1 MNTYKRLLAGAA
13 LLGLFAVPLQSAS
26 AAVTVTDTVGASG
39 KFLLTGMTVNATSPG
54 SIKFVFSNLTAGTN
68 LQLCAGS
75 SADFGAGTCAME
87 LSSSGGPASTP
98 DHLRTH
104 TVEREIPVREARCR
118 RCQCPILADRRVIRG
133 FGASSPRDG
142 GRARR
147 PYVAGFASASPGR
160 ADRVPPSLARLRA
173 AAVRTCR
180 ENSAPGAS
188 LIAQAH
194 QGERHHRHMDRRGE
208 EEQRLGAERIHDDA
222 ASVGPRPKRVS

>member
-87 LSSSGGPASTP
+87 LSSSGGPGFNFLTICE
-98 DHLRTH
+98 RTQLNGKFLFVKRAVGGANAQFSL
-104 TVEREIPVREARCR
+104 TVE
-118 RCQCPILADRRVIRG
+118 
-133 FGASSPRDG
+133 
-142 GRARR
+142 
-147 PYVAGFASASPGR
+147 
-160 ADRVPPSLARLRA
+160 
-173 AAVRTCR
+173 
-180 ENSAPGAS
+180 
-188 LIAQAH
+188 
-194 QGERHHRHMDRRGE
+194 
-208 EEQRLGAERIHDDA
+208 
-222 ASVGPRPKRVS
+222 